1 MQWLVDVFAGN
12 GAGNS
17 IAHAVLALSL
27 VIVAGVLLGKIKIA
41 GISLG
46 ITWILFAGIALG
58 HFGMQIN
65 AEVLHFVKEFGL
77 VLFVYSIGLQVGPG
91 FFASFKKGGIQLNML
106 AASIVVLGVITTF
119 VLHKITGISI
129 STMVGIMSGAVTNT
143 PGLGAAGQAYYEMSG
158 VYDSTI
164 ATGYAVAYPLGVVGI
179 IASVILLRYVNKIG
193 WVKKRQPADNQQT
206 EEVKVRAMS
215 LRVENPLLDGKKVG
229 EIHDLIN
236 RNYVISRLRHAD
248 GSVEVAA
255 NPDMVV
261 HTGDDILVVA
271 SREAIAAITTL
282 IGREIDIE
290 WKQLNAQL
298 ISRRILVTKAD
309 INGKSLNDL
318 RISSFGVTITRIHR
332 AGVDLVANENL
343 PLQLGDRIT
352 VVGTGA
358 AIAEV
363 EKKMGNLLQRLNV
376 PNLFPIFFGILLGVI
391 VGSIPFI
398 LPGIPQPV
406 KLGLAGGPLIVAIL
420 MGRYGPKYK
429 INTYTT
435 ISANLMLREVG
446 IALFLACVGLGA
458 GGDFVDT
465 VANGGYKWIGYG
477 AIITVLPLL
486 LVGSFALIFTQQ
498 KYWSISGLLAGAMTD
513 PPALAYVNESSADN
527 DAPAVGYATVY
538 PLTMFLRVLTA
549 QLLILL

>member
-1 MQWLVDVFAGN
+1 
-12 GAGNS
+12 
-17 IAHAVLALSL
+17 
-27 VIVAGVLLGKIKIA
+27 
-41 GISLG
+41 
-46 ITWILFAGIALG
+46 LG
-58 HFGMQIN
+58 HCGLQIN

-91 FFASFKKGGIQLNML
+91 FFASFKKGGVQLNML
-106 AASIVVLGVITTF
+106 ASSIVVLGVIATF
-119 VLHKITGISI
+119 ILHKVTQIPI
-129 STMVGIMSGAVTNT
+129 STMVGVMSGAVTNT
-143 PGLGAAGQAYYEMSG
+143 PGLGAAQQAYQDMTGGS
-158 VYDSTI
+158 YDSTI

-179 IASVILLRYVNKIG
+179 IMSVIVLRYVSKIG
-193 WVKKRQPADNQQT
+193 WVKKRQLADNQQDK
-206 EEVKVRAMS
+206 EQEVKVRAMS

-236 RNYVISRLRHAD
+236 RNYVISRLRHSD

-255 NPDMVV
+255 NTEMVV

-271 SREAIAAITTL
+271 SREAVAAITTL
-282 IGREIDIE
+282 IGREIEME

-298 ISRRILVTKAD
+298 ISRRILVTKSE

-332 AGVDLVANENL
+332 AGVDLVANDVL

-352 VVGTGA
+352 VVGSGA

-376 PNLFPIFFGILLGVI
+376 PNLYPIFFGIFLGVI
-391 VGSIPFI
+391 LGCIPFA

-406 KLGLAGGPLIVAIL
+406 RLGLAGGPLIVAIL
-420 MGRYGPKYK
+420 IGRFGPKYK

-465 VANGGYKWIGYG
+465 VVNGGYKWIGYG

-486 LVGSFALIFTQQ
+486 LVGLFALIFTKQN
-498 KYWSISGLLAGAMTD
+498 YWSISGLLAGAMTD